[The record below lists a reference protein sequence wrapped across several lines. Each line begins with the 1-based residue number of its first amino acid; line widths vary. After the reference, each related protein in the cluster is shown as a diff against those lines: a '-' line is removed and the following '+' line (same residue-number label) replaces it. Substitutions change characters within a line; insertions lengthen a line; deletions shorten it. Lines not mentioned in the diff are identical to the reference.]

1 MHFSVSTVCAIGKT
15 GNMLQI
21 VVRLSMVVKLS
32 TPTAVT
38 QNILSIVFYVYEFV
52 FFSMTN
58 DLLLLTLREKCQ
70 NKSGPT
76 SEGPV
81 FP

>member
-1 MHFSVSTVCAIGKT
+1 MKIMHFSVSTVCAIGKT

-32 TPTAVT
+32 APTAVT

-52 FFSMTN
+52 FF
-58 DLLLLTLREKCQ
+58 L
-70 NKSGPT
+70 
-76 SEGPV
+76 
-81 FP
+81 